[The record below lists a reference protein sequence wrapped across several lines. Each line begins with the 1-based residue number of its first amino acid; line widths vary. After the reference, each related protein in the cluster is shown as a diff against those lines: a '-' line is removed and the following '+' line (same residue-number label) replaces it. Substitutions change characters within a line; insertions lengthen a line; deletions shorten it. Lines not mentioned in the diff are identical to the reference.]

1 MTDHDILNRFA
12 RLRVLVIGDAIL
24 DEYIIGRAD
33 RLSREAPI
41 PVLEVQERRAIP
53 GGAANPA
60 VNAAA
65 LGAKSALFG
74 VVGVDEPSQRLGA
87 ELSAR
92 GVDSGGLI
100 PDPERGTTVKTRIM
114 ARMGS
119 NTFPQQVARLDSIG
133 RGALSAG
140 TTNRI
145 IDAVARKA
153 RYADAL
159 LLSDYRT
166 GSLTPDL
173 IDGMRACAA
182 SPGAILAADAQ
193 GDFDKYANFDLMK
206 CNADEAATYLGRALT
221 DDADFAEAA
230 RDLCGRLML
239 RRGMMITRG
248 ADGVTWADSHG
259 ASGHIPAP
267 RVEDVFDTVG
277 AGDTAIAVVTLALCA
292 GAELPDAARIANVA
306 SGIVVRHIGNYAPS
320 LSELRAA
327 LQ

>member
-1 MTDHDILNRFA
+1 MTDHDILTRFA

-41 PVLEVQERRAIP
+41 PVLEVQERRAVP

-65 LGAKSALFG
+65 LGAKAALFG
-74 VVGVDEPSQRLGA
+74 VVGADEPSQRLGA
-87 ELSAR
+87 ALTAH
-92 GVDSGGLI
+92 GVESGGLI
-100 PDPERGTTVKTRIM
+100 ADPERGTTVKTRIM
-114 ARMGS
+114 ARIGT
-119 NTFPQQVARLDSIG
+119 TFPQQVARLDSIG

-193 GDFDKYANFDLMK
+193 GDFDKYVGFDLMK
-206 CNADEAATYLGRALT
+206 CNADEAAAYLGRTLT
-221 DDADFAEAA
+221 DDTEFAAA
-230 RDLCGRLML
+230 AHELCQRLML

-248 ADGVTWADSHG
+248 ADGVTWADAKGG
-259 ASGHIPAP
+259 AGHVPAP

-292 GAELPDAARIANVA
+292 GAELSDAARIANAA

-327 LQ
+327 LTT

>member
-1 MTDHDILNRFA
+1 MTDHDILARFT
-12 RLRVLVIGDAIL
+12 RLCVLVIGDAIL
-24 DEYIIGRAD
+24 DEYIIGQAD

-65 LGAKSALFG
+65 LGAKAALFG
-74 VVGVDEPSQRLGA
+74 VVGTDEPSQRL
-87 ELSAR
+87 SAALTAH

-100 PDPERGTTVKTRIM
+100 PDSDRGTTVKTRIM
-114 ARMGS
+114 ARIG
-119 NTFPQQVARLDSIG
+119 NTFPQQVARLDNIG
-133 RGALSAG
+133 RGALPAG
-140 TTNRI
+140 TTNRL

-159 LLSDYRT
+159 ILSDYRT

-182 SPGAILAADAQ
+182 SPGAILSADAQ
-193 GDFDKYANFDLMK
+193 GDFDKYAGFDLMK
-206 CNADEAATYLGRALT
+206 CNADEAAAYLGKVLAS
-221 DDADFAEAA
+221 DADFAEAA
-230 RDLCGRLML
+230 RALCGRLML

-248 ADGVTWADSHG
+248 ADGVTWAESGG
-259 ASGHIPAP
+259 AAGHVAAP

-277 AGDTAIAVVTLALCA
+277 AGDTAIAVVTLALCV
-292 GAELPDAARIANVA
+292 GADIATAARIANAA
-306 SGIVVRHIGNYAPS
+306 SGIVVRHVGNYAPS
-320 LSELRAA
+320 LSELRAVLA
-327 LQ
+327 